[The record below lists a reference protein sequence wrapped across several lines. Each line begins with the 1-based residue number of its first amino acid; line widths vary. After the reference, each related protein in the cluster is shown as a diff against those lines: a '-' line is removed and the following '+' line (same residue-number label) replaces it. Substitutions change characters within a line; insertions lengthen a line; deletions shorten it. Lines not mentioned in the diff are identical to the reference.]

1 VRIDRLDGIRAVA
14 ILLVILFH
22 LGNHVPYGWAG
33 VQLFFVL
40 SGYLI
45 TGILRKTKTQSDYWS
60 RFYKR
65 RAARILPPMLLLIC
79 LYMVFTK
86 GWKVPTILGY
96 TFFAGNFMDL
106 TRYGKAVLAPLW
118 SLAVEEHFYLL
129 WPLAVL
135 LLSKR
140 RLVTLLAAILI
151 AEPILRALATPYFA
165 TFHAIYSLTPFQ
177 LDSIAAG
184 SLLALLTEGG
194 VVLPGQRRAGWLVLV
209 LLPGLAFCTVPYRD
223 ANSVTFNAFGYSYL
237 ALLFVAFVWWV
248 VALESGFFY
257 RLLSSKPDGLR
268 RSHQLWRLPLPH
280 PRGPGDV
287 PRSPWAVYLSA
298 RPASHFLRCR
308 VQLPLHRKANHGLCP
323 QASSGHGASYLI
335 VPVGGIG

>member
-257 RLLSSKPDGLR
+257 RLLSSKPMAYVGR
-268 RSHQLWRLPLPH
+268 ISY
-280 PRGPGDV
+280 G
-287 PRSPWAVYLSA
+287 VYLY
-298 RPASHFLRCR
+298 H
-308 VQLPLHRKANHGLCP
+308 
-323 QASSGHGASYLI
+323 I
-335 VPVGGIG
+335 PVGLVMFRAAHGRYIFPLDLLPTFFVAAFSYHFIERPIMAYAHRRALATVPAT